1 MYVWFTILCQTPM
14 IVAIFFFS
22 IYAQLLTAIE
32 FILEDHLWFPGGG
45 VTVEIVRD
53 VSTVTPPQNLRLSE
67 YALPVSASKVP
78 SYLCPWLDPVHFKV
92 TLRAVMICVLII

>member
-1 MYVWFTILCQTPM
+1 M

-32 FILEDHLWFPGGG
+32 FILEDHLWFPGG
-45 VTVEIVRD
+45 
-53 VSTVTPPQNLRLSE
+53 
-67 YALPVSASKVP
+67 VSASKVP

-92 TLRAVMICVLII
+92 TLRAPFNTKTFCNLNSCRSCFNFKMIRVFSL